1 MFLKFDIRLV
11 GNGILRAAH
20 LAHYTNNASAAAIG
34 ATGAIIASL
43 IMGIFLQCMPKDENG
58 EPPWFITLF
67 VNVLACTLTGTIGCA
82 ILIHNHVD
90 LGPIDVL
97 HATRAGALGGAI
109 LGPGMIVILPL
120 FFAAV
125 MIVLSPLW
133 LAMMMGL
140 RWVSVRS
147 SESWD
152 GRTHKFSYCYT
163 YGTCG
168 DDPEIEEELAQ
179 LPRSRMYF

>member
-1 MFLKFDIRLV
+1 MFFKSLTRLI

-34 ATGAIIASL
+34 ATGAIVASL
-43 IMGIFLQCMPKDENG
+43 SIGIFMQCIPKDENDQ
-58 EPPWFITLF
+58 PPWFISMF
-67 VNVLACTLTGTIGCA
+67 VNVLVSTLTGTIGSA
-82 ILIHNHVD
+82 ILIRHHVD
-90 LGPIDVL
+90 LGPIDIL

-109 LGPGMIVILPL
+109 LGPGMILIVPL
-120 FFAAV
+120 FFGV
-125 MIVLSPLW
+125 ILSPLW
-133 LAMMMGL
+133 LAMAMGL
-140 RWVSVRS
+140 RWIYAKS

-152 GRTHKFSYCYT
+152 GRTHKYSYCYT

-179 LPRSRMYF
+179 LPQNRIGNRI

>member
-1 MFLKFDIRLV
+1 M
-11 GNGILRAAH
+11 
-20 LAHYTNNASAAAIG
+20 
-34 ATGAIIASL
+34 
-43 IMGIFLQCMPKDENG
+43 IMGIFMQCMPQDENG
-58 EPPWFITLF
+58 QPPWFISLA
-67 VNVLACTLTGTIGCA
+67 VNILVATLTGTIGCA

-90 LGPIDVL
+90 LGSIDVL

-109 LGPGMIVILPL
+109 LGPGMILFVPI
-120 FFAAV
+120 FFAAL

-133 LAMMMGL
+133 LAMKMGL

-152 GRTHKFSYCYT
+152 GRTHKYSYCYT

-168 DDPEIEEELAQ
+168 DDPEIEEELAK
-179 LPRSRMYF
+179 LPRSRMGTWV